1 MTSLE
6 KQFKYLGT
14 IIEQTNLESANIYST
29 RNSLVESIVSFNV
42 TALYGNLSANS
53 KNMLSIVDIA
63 GKVIGT
69 ETTLDF
75 TVNDLWCTLRSD

>member
-75 TVNDLWCTLRSD
+75 TVNDL